1 MAGILQS
8 LSRQLIE
15 TSDFVKTAAA
25 NNIYI
30 IRYNRYTG
38 TVPTVMKIS
47 CEVGVKSDM

>member
-25 NNIYI
+25 NNIYS
-30 IRYNRYTG
+30 IRYRYLG